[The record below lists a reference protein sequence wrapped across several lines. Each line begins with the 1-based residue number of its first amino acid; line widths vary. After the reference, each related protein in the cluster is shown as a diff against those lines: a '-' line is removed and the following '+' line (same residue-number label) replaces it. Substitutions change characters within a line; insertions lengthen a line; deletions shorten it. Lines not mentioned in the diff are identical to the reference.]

1 MIELPDLNR
10 SFEYENGFYLT
21 APPSRVGKLLAHYEF
36 YKQARKLPGAVVE
49 CGVFKGCS
57 LIRFAMFRQLLGDV
71 ATKPIVGFDTF
82 GEFPQTSFQPDI
94 ALRKRHLDLCGP
106 ESISRQQLLEV
117 LARHRLNENLELVE
131 GDILT
136 TLPAYLNAKPGLEV
150 ALLNLD
156 VDIYEPSKVILE
168 MLYPRLV
175 PGGILLL
182 DDYKVF
188 PGETKAVDDYFGAE
202 RLRIKRS
209 SFGPTPHYLIKE

>member
-21 APPSRVGKLLAHYEF
+21 AAPTRIGKLLAHYEF
-36 YKQARKLPGAVVE
+36 YKRIRELPGAIVE

-57 LIRFAMFRQLLGDV
+57 LIRFAMFRQVLGDV
-71 ATKPIVGFDTF
+71 AVKQIIGFDTF
-82 GEFPQTSFQPDI
+82 GSFPETAYEPDMP
-94 ALRKRHLDLCGP
+94 LRKRHLDLCGP
-106 ESISRQQLLEV
+106 ESISRTQLLEV
-117 LARHRLNENLELVE
+117 MRRHNLQENVELVE

-136 TLPAYLNAKPGLEV
+136 TLPAYLKAMPSLEV

-156 VDIYEPSKVILE
+156 VDIYEPSKAVLE

-188 PGETKAVDDYFGAE
+188 PGETKAVDDFFAD
-202 RLRIKRS
+202 KRVEIQRS
-209 SFGPTPHYLIKE
+209 PYGPTPHYIVKS